1 MGKKRTVRKL
11 RTLKIPESVEKTG
24 EAKARQHTIDETT
37 DAMLDAL
44 NSMIEKHDLTFEE
57 ALYASDILR
66 LSILAK
72 YINFRID
79 MKFEEVLE
87 IFSAPDRRAGIA

>member
-1 MGKKRTVRKL
+1 MRKQTVRKS

-24 EAKARQHTIDETT
+24 DVRVRQHTIEETT
-37 DAMLDAL
+37 DVMLDAL
-44 NSMIEKHDLTFEE
+44 NNMIEKHDLTFEE
-57 ALYASDILR
+57 ALHASDILR

-79 MKFEEVLE
+79 MKCEEFLE
-87 IFSAPDRRAGIA
+87 ILSAPDRRAGIA